1 MKGKIMNYLS
11 KRSFIGMMA
20 LAVLAFS
27 TTISLAAPPTEASLI
42 ANLAS
47 PKEGIVIDALSGLE
61 KNYPTS
67 TNAFPAMKK
76 LLPDPRIKVARK
88 SARVLGVLH
97 APVDETDITNICA
110 LLKSTDL
117 DTITDGLKAL
127 RGLDAPS
134 AVPEITPLLNH
145 PNSHIVRDACRTL
158 AVIGDKSLIP
168 QIEPLL
174 KNPEPAVQKDAQ
186 DAIVALKAKP

>member
-1 MKGKIMNYLS
+1 
-11 KRSFIGMMA
+11 
-20 LAVLAFS
+20 
-27 TTISLAAPPTEASLI
+27 
-42 ANLAS
+42 
-47 PKEGIVIDALSGLE
+47 
-61 KNYPTS
+61 
-67 TNAFPAMKK
+67 
-76 LLPDPRIKVARK
+76 
-88 SARVLGVLH
+88 
-97 APVDETDITNICA
+97 
-110 LLKSTDL
+110 
-117 DTITDGLKAL
+117 LKAL